1 MPSGEGNEN
10 GKKKNNNNN
19 NRVIS
24 KKATL
29 HVQHALLVHLFAFVL
44 LDC

>member
-10 GKKKNNNNN
+10 GKKKNN

>member
-1 MPSGEGNEN
+1 MLSGEGNEN